1 MRRFV
6 RDFGYDFTK
15 DWLDI
20 KYSDVFSKPHKESTA
35 QLYYNAVRFFDEI
48 DEKKLCCIIS
58 ELNISGDDL
67 KKFGIVG
74 KNIGIVL
81 NKLLEDV
88 ISENCKNKRE
98 VLLKQALLYK

>member
-1 MRRFV
+1 MSFQNLI
-6 RDFGYDFTK
+6 TK
-15 DWLDI
+15 VQHSFI
-20 KYSDVFSKPHKESTA
+20 II
-35 QLYYNAVRFFDEI
+35 FDEI

>member
-1 MRRFV
+1 MSFQN
-6 RDFGYDFTK
+6 
-15 DWLDI
+15 LI
-20 KYSDVFSKPHKESTA
+20 KKVQHSFII
-35 QLYYNAVRFFDEI
+35 I

>member
-1 MRRFV
+1 M
-6 RDFGYDFTK
+6 K
-15 DWLDI
+15 
-20 KYSDVFSKPHKESTA
+20 
-35 QLYYNAVRFFDEI
+35 
-48 DEKKLCCIIS
+48 KKLCCIIS

-98 VLLKQALLYK
+98 VLLKQALLYNDDSKKDTQIRVSF